1 VIIVLLMLGLG
12 GVAVWYASEYV
23 LHPYANRASVVNAL
37 PVASSTPR
45 APAWEQDVLDYF
57 DDAAQQA
64 KGGNATGAEVQVD
77 QAVAEM
83 EQARVRSKAAPS
95 DFFERASA
103 KLDYIL
109 TAPPGSESGTR
120 NSDPTGSPQEPQER
134 PSDPLAARLFQHV
147 TQARVEL
154 AALRSWQESA
164 PADAELAVNVAED
177 AIQSRVSNNNASGS
191 AAALANPATALSVS
205 ANSHLRLPAGHLD
218 IEAPRNLSKGET
230 LDAASLHANFL
241 DASLMPD
248 TSEILLPPE
257 SRQLSDNVHIGNL
270 TIAGASQTLD
280 GIHWRN
286 VTFIETRLRYED
298 GPVDLQNVR
307 FIHCTFGFPSDA
319 RAATLAKTIAT
330 GKTSLTIQ

>member
-1 VIIVLLMLGLG
+1 MMLGLG
-12 GVAVWYASEYV
+12 GVAVWYAFEYV
-23 LHPYANRASVVNAL
+23 LHPYANRASVVNTP
-37 PVASSTPR
+37 PVANSAPR

-64 KGGNATGAEVQVD
+64 KGGNATGAEVQLD

-109 TAPPGSESGTR
+109 TAPPSESAAQD
-120 NSDPTGSPQEPQER
+120 SDATPSLQEAQEPI
-134 PSDPLAARLFQHV
+134 SDSLATRLFEHV
-147 TQARVEL
+147 TQSRVEL
-154 AALRSWQESA
+154 AAVRSWQEPI
-164 PADAELAVNVAED
+164 PASVDLAVNIAES
-177 AIQSRVSNNNASGS
+177 AVQSRTAKAANDSAAVTGVPSTSSASASGD
-191 AAALANPATALSVS
+191 
-205 ANSHLRLPAGHLD
+205 LRLPAGHVD
-218 IEAPRNLSKGET
+218 IEAPRNLSEGET
-230 LDAASLHANFL
+230 LDPASLRAHFL

-257 SRQLSDNVHIGNL
+257 SRQLSDNVRVENL